1 MICSHTPERSLPFP
15 LPGSA
20 MNRREVQGK
29 TIQTRHI
36 CYSYRPKDLHNLLED
51 FSLVIFPSSSLIQQ
65 TRPVTGIHP
74 KLKNSWFFSPT
85 LWFWP
90 VSEKPQYYLDVLW
103 VIIPKFGVCIVQ
115 GILPKNLPSPFH
127 QTACH
132 YNPGDQQCQATAI
145 RSIQG
150 SNNQSGDKMTTLLW
164 TTETKSLWCSI
175 S

>member
-65 TRPVTGIHP
+65 TRPVTGIHT
-74 KLKNSWFFSPT
+74 KLKNSWFFFPHIMILTSVREAT
-85 LWFWP
+85 
-90 VSEKPQYYLDVLW
+90 VLSRR
-103 VIIPKFGVCIVQ
+103 FM
-115 GILPKNLPSPFH
+115 
-127 QTACH
+127 
-132 YNPGDQQCQATAI
+132 
-145 RSIQG
+145 
-150 SNNQSGDKMTTLLW
+150 SNNPQVW
-164 TTETKSLWCSI
+164 SLYCTRNPPQEPPISI
-175 S
+175 PSDCLSLQPGRPAVPSHSHTFNSRQQ